1 MGERFAARL
10 DHLHNR
16 AVAIEAIRRAPDGY
30 TVEIAPETRTKA
42 QNRLLWPLLADVSAQ
57 VDWHGMQLTA
67 DDWKDVFSASLKSEL
82 RAVPNINGSGF
93 VALGQ
98 RTSNMSKARFSE
110 MIELI
115 FAFGAQRGVV
125 WSKRSLNSF
134 DEARA

>member
-10 DHLHNR
+10 DHLHKR

>member
-16 AVAIEAIRRAPDGY
+16 AAAIEAIRRAPDGY